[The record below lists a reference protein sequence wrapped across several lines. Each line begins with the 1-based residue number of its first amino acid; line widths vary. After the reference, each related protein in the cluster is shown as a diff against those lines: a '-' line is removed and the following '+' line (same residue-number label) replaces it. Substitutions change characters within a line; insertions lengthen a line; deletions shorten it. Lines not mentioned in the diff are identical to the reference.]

1 MADITIVTGTI
12 RMANAPRVPGFIAAF
27 PAGEDWWIYSYRSPL
42 QIALGSAGPET
53 GMNPY
58 LLVPLTPTGTNPTTY
73 TYPAFTIQSTEDA
86 VINPNG
92 ARWTF
97 ALMDNSSVPRFIC
110 YLANLVSV
118 RIPSSPTTSNLTD
131 IAGYNL
137 TSLPPVTDGD
147 RVILGDLYAVDGFF
161 SETVTAVQFVGG
173 GAGLTGVTGATG
185 GVSNTG
191 STTIAADT
199 DVDGVGIIS
208 LQTRNIER
216 VQIANDGA
224 LNALFA
230 FNATGLSTLA
240 GGAQFNATQ
249 AKWSTGNIGAPS
261 TSDQNQGSREIY
273 YPATLGEHFARGV
286 ASGTLWDNVSLAGA
300 YRRYF
305 GADVIN
311 SITETND
318 QCLIQSDSALYTYE
332 FQFGEDNPAILK
344 WSVSGFPLQP
354 STFQWELDAAA
365 IMELGAGALFPSLDD
380 TTDFGK
386 VAKRW
391 QDGYFTRIHVT
402 EGQFFEFALSDE
414 TTAITTGTAKLT
426 WRAPFAFTVVSVR
439 ASLATASSS
448 GIPTVDINDG
458 GTTILS
464 TKLTIDA
471 SEKTSTTAA
480 VPAVISDTAI
490 ASDAEVTFDIDV
502 AGTGAMGLK
511 VKIYYTV

>member
-1 MADITIVTGTI
+1 MADITITGATI
-12 RMANAPRVPGFIAAF
+12 RVANTPRIAGWLYFF
-27 PAGEDWWIYSYRSPL
+27 PMSDFWLQGHRTPLTASSPYN
-42 QIALGSAGPET
+42 GGT
-53 GMNPY
+53 PY
-58 LLVPLTPTGTNPTTY
+58 MRVALTPTGSNPTVFTY
-73 TYPAFTIQSTEDA
+73 ASFSIPSTEDA
-86 VINPNG
+86 TINSNG
-92 ARWTF
+92 ARWGAF
-97 ALMDNSSVPRFIC
+97 IFDDSNVPRLISHVA
-110 YLANLVSV
+110 YLETFC
-118 RIPSSPTTSNLTD
+118 IPSSPTTHNLQD
-131 IAGYNL
+131 LAGYQT
-137 TSLPPVTDGD
+137 TSFPPVTDGD

-161 SETVTAVQFVGG
+161 SGTVTAVQFVGG

-185 GVSNTG
+185 GISNTG

-208 LQTRNIER
+208 LQTRTIER

-391 QDGYFTRIHVT
+391 QDGYFTRLHVT

-490 ASDAEVTFDIDV
+490 ASDAEVTFDVDV

-511 VKIYYTV
+511 VKIFYTV